1 MPLPDSACS
10 SQSMNFFIC
19 DIKTDQPLGEWL
31 SLYHFRMT
39 SSDNTSA
46 ENVRELIIFSP
57 IIENNRRLTLVE
69 EEDDLVEV
77 FEKVLVVVAVL
88 LDLVEQ
94 DHLALGA
101 RGERRE
107 ERNVDLEMFE
117 TLLRHQVLLLVPL
130 HVGHD

>member
-1 MPLPDSACS
+1 
-10 SQSMNFFIC
+10 
-19 DIKTDQPLGEWL
+19 
-31 SLYHFRMT
+31 MT

-46 ENVRELIIFSP
+46 ENVRELIIFSSTF
-57 IIENNRRLTLVE
+57 ENNRRLTLVE

-101 RGERRE
+101 PGERRE